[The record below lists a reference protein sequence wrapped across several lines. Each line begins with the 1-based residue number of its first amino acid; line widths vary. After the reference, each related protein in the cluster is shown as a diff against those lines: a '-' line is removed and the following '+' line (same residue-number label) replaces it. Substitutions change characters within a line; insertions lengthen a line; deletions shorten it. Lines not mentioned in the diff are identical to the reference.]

1 MDKEFEE
8 LSQQYGEQLSELA
21 KKIEQG
27 QTESVEMILDEIT
40 RWREDSL
47 FQELGKLTR
56 DFHEALQNFRLDSR
70 ISSIA
75 EEDFPDARERLR
87 YVITMTAQ
95 SADRSLTATEASMP
109 ICHTIKG
116 RGSELKAQWDKFTN
130 RELSA
135 DEFRTLSRDMGE
147 FFDELERDVPTL
159 EQNLNEITMAQDFQD
174 LTGQIIGRVINL
186 VDDVEESLVNLI
198 RLSGQHIL
206 DEKGEPEKDEEKDNK
221 SKPDTEA
228 QGPMVPGVD
237 DDSSMVSGQDEVD
250 DLLSSLGF

>member
-8 LSQQYGEQLSELA
+8 LSHQYSEQLNELA

-27 QTESVEMILDEIT
+27 QTESVETILDEIT

-109 ICHTIKG
+109 ICHAIKD
-116 RGSELKAQWDKFTN
+116 RSSALKEQWDKFTN

-135 DEFRTLSRDMGE
+135 DEFRLLSKDMGE
-147 FFDELERDVPTL
+147 FFDEVERDVPTL
-159 EQNLNEITMAQDFQD
+159 EENLNEITMAQDFQD

-206 DEKGEPEKDEEKDNK
+206 DEKGGPEKKNDEK
-221 SKPDTEA
+221 SEPDTEA

-237 DDSSMVSGQDEVD
+237 DDASMVSGQDEVD

>member
-1 MDKEFEE
+1 MDKEIKE
-8 LSQQYGEQLSELA
+8 LSQQYSDQLNDLA
-21 KKIEQG
+21 KKIELG
-27 QTESVEMILDEIT
+27 QTESVETILDELT

-56 DFHEALQNFRLDSR
+56 DFHETLQNFRLDSR

-75 EEDFPDARERLR
+75 EEDFPDARERLH

-95 SADRSLTATEASMP
+95 AADRSLTATETSLP
-109 ICHTIKG
+109 ICHSMKQRST
-116 RGSELKAQWDKFTN
+116 ELKAQWDKFTN

-135 DEFRTLSRDMGE
+135 GEFRVLSRDIGN
-147 FFDELERDVPTL
+147 FFNELESDVPVL
-159 EQNLNEITMAQDFQD
+159 ESNLNEITMAQDFQD
-174 LTGQIIGRVINL
+174 LTGQIIGRVITL
-186 VDDVEESLVNLI
+186 VDDVESSLVNLI

-206 DEKGEPEKDEEKDNK
+206 EEQLQDGSEPNKK
-221 SKPDTEA
+221 SKPDVEA

-237 DDSSMVSGQDEVD
+237 DGAGMVSDQDEVD